1 MHEDL
6 IPLAM
11 LNALAYC
18 PRRYGYEYLRA
29 EMLLNEHVV
38 EGQIK
43 HQQVDQ
49 TGTFW
54 RADAIQQRRIYV
66 WSERLGIGGFCDL
79 VELREQQIYP
89 VEYKKGRLGRWRND
103 HVQLCA
109 QALCIEERTGQHI
122 AQGAIYSFANR
133 RREEVEFDDE
143 LRHYTEQ
150 IIAQA
155 HRIAKAGQLPA
166 HTEQKGKCR
175 ECSLLTLCLPKEFR
189 ILSQSPQQGADHADP
204 VSA

>member
-38 EGQIK
+38 EGQIR

-49 TGTFW
+49 HGQFW
-54 RADAIQQRRIYV
+54 RADAIQQHRMYV
-66 WSERLGIGGFCDL
+66 WSQRLGIGGFCDL
-79 VELREQQIYP
+79 VELQDQSLYP

-109 QALCIEERTGQHI
+109 QALCLEERSGQQI
-122 AQGAIYSFANR
+122 EQGAIYSFANR
-133 RREEVEFDDE
+133 HREQVVFDSE
-143 LRHYTEQ
+143 LRNYTEQ
-150 IIAQA
+150 IIRQA
-155 HRIAKAGQLPA
+155 HEIAKQGILPA
-166 HTEQKGKCR
+166 HTEQTAKCR
-175 ECSLLTLCLPKEFR
+175 ECSLNALCLPKEFR
-189 ILSQSPQQGADHADP
+189 LLRKYASQGEQHAD
-204 VSA
+204 SILD